1 MSDDESPPPK
11 ACTHPGTAPGW
22 MVTFGDMMCLLM
34 CFFVLLVAFSEMD
47 IQRYRMIAGSMKM
60 AFGVQREFRGMDVP
74 KGVTLLAS
82 EFSKGK
88 PAHSPKPLDKQN
100 QTPDGLRE
108 AEAGKTDHDTARTED
123 IEVDTERIVEV
134 LAKEV
139 ESGIIHVEGLDDRIV
154 IRIDENGI
162 FGAGSATVNPE
173 FRSLLIQLGLV
184 LEDMSGT
191 IAVGG
196 HTDETPIRST
206 RFRSNWELSS
216 SRAVSVIH
224 VLLDETDIA
233 PYRLVSQGFADSRP
247 LVPNDTKEN
256 RELNRRVEISVLRG
270 MDDSNLD

>member
-1 MSDDESPPPK
+1 
-11 ACTHPGTAPGW
+11 

-82 EFSKGK
+82 EFAKGK
-88 PAHSPKPLDKQN
+88 PAHSPKPLDKKN
-100 QTPDGLRE
+100 QIMDGMRE

-134 LAKEV
+134 LADEV

-162 FGAGSATVNPE
+162 FRAGSATVNPD
-173 FRSLLIQLGLV
+173 FRGLLTQLGLV
-184 LEDMSGT
+184 LEDMNGT

-196 HTDETPIRST
+196 HTDETPIKST

-224 VLLDETDIA
+224 VLLEETEIA
-233 PYRLVSQGFADSRP
+233 PYRLLSQGFADSRP
-247 LVPNDTKEN
+247 LVPNDTPEN
-256 RELNRRVEISVLRG
+256 REMNRRVEISVLRTL
-270 MDDSNLD
+270 DDSNLD